1 MGLVIKF
8 SETLLILQ
16 VSPVSGCISQM
27 KVWPILHDAGVTI
40 QWYDHVVYKDTYELE
55 AEALLL
61 SGGRDNS
68 QEVK

>member
-16 VSPVSGCISQM
+16 ISPVSGCISQM
-27 KVWPILHDAGVTI
+27 KVWPILHDAGVTSH
-40 QWYDHVVYKDTYELE
+40 WCDHVVYKDAYELE